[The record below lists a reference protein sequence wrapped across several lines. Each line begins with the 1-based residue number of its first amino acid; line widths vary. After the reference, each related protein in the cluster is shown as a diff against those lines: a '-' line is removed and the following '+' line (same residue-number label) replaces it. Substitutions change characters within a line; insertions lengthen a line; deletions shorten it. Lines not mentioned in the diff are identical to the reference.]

1 MKYLRL
7 KTTTGYIDRLDIV
20 PPVEGSD
27 CESVATESLHYK
39 GRAYH
44 PFSIKIILGRGLNTL
59 NSNRQI

>member
-27 CESVATESLHYK
+27 CESLQQNLCIT
-39 GRAYH
+39 RAVH
-44 PFSIKIILGRGLNTL
+44 ITHLG
-59 NSNRQI
+59 